1 MGTMQCFTL
10 HYKSERERY
19 SICLIIPQEP
29 EHGMWPKLSQSDIG
43 VWDPDFGAR
52 HPGQKSELGTVM
64 SMKVLV
70 TQSCP
75 TLCDPM
81 DCSPLDV
88 SVHGILQA
96 RILDWAAFPFYR
108 GSSWPRDR
116 TQVSCTAGR
125 FFAIWAT
132 REAHDDCN
140 KVQYWRQWFRAVV
153 IPLQRH
159 QSYNCLLGP
168 PAPIF
173 PCFLEDSATPDIVLA
188 NVRKIES

>member
-96 RILDWAAFPFYR
+96 RILDWAAFPFFR

-116 TQVSCTAGR
+116 TSVSCLACG
-125 FFAIWAT
+125 
-132 REAHDDCN
+132 
-140 KVQYWRQWFRAVV
+140 
-153 IPLQRH
+153 
-159 QSYNCLLGP
+159 LLTTGP
-168 PAPIF
+168 PGKPMMTVTRFSIGASGLEQWW
-173 PCFLEDSATPDIVLA
+173 FLCRGTSLITASLGLQLPYSLA
-188 NVRKIES
+188 FLKILPHLILF